1 MYSFVYEPLFS
12 CWTLLG
18 LLYRFLWTGTRGQNQ
33 KMSIHVFIKD
43 FNKFM
48 FNQFKRKEIVNT
60 FACTVSSVSRQK
72 IFSIVIRLNV
82 SLSMVNKRLRVRNLS
97 NSRISQTAESTILDL
112 CWLWNYH
119 TNGIILQ
126 TNWYLTIIRWT
137 RVGYGII

>member
-1 MYSFVYEPLFS
+1 M
-12 CWTLLG
+12 
-18 LLYRFLWTGTRGQNQ
+18 
-33 KMSIHVFIKD
+33 FIKD

-112 CWLWNYH
+112 C
-119 TNGIILQ
+119 
-126 TNWYLTIIRWT
+126 
-137 RVGYGII
+137 